1 MFKICLIGCG
11 GMSNYGHGPAC
22 VKYAAAH
29 PDVEL
34 SGCCDIVEEK
44 AVQFCKD
51 MGFLRSYTDIVTMLN
66 AEKPDAVCLIS
77 PPELTC
83 ELSCRVLELGYPL
96 IMEKPPGMTVE
107 EIDRMIAATDA
118 TGAAAQVSF
127 NRRYTPLVIRMKE
140 LVDSNLQPDQ
150 MQHIRYEL
158 SRTGRNDA
166 DFTTTAIHAID
177 TARFL
182 VGSDYKSVN
191 IHYQHFP
198 ELGPTAANMLLDC
211 DFESGATGSVVL
223 CPVCGISCE
232 KAAVYGEH
240 DVFTFSLQ
248 MRNDF
253 EPLGRI
259 RHFHESK
266 LVVELT
272 GPDVCDSDEDWIIR
286 AFYNENASFFDD
298 LRAGRRPAG
307 DLRSSRQSVAIM
319 QCLRER
325 RPEYR
330 RSATDG

>member
-66 AEKPDAVCLIS
+66 AEKPDATLLIV
-77 PPELTC
+77 PPEMTGPLAIQ
-83 ELSCRVLELGYPL
+83 VLELGYPL

-107 EIDRMIAATDA
+107 EIDRMIAAADA
-118 TGAAAQVSF
+118 TGAATQVSF

-140 LVDSNLQPDQ
+140 MLDSNLPPSQI
-150 MQHIRYEL
+150 QHIRYEL

-182 VGSDYKSVN
+182 VGSDYKLVK
-191 IHYQHFP
+191 IHYQYFP
-198 ELGPTAANMLLDC
+198 EMGPTAANMFLDC

-223 CPVCGISCE
+223 TPVCGISCE
-232 KAAVYGEH
+232 MATVYGEH
-240 DVFTFSLQ
+240 DVFTSSLQ
-248 MRNDF
+248 MRSDF

-259 RHFHESK
+259 RHFRESK

-272 GPDVCDSDEDWIIR
+272 GPDVCDSDEDWILR
-286 AFYNENASFFDD
+286 GFDVENESFFDD
-298 LRAGRRPAG
+298 LRAGRRPVG

-325 RPEYR
+325 RPEYPDP
-330 RSATDG
+330 ATNK